1 MTQAEAAIGYAKR
14 GVRIFPVKW
23 DGSKEPL
30 TPHGFKDA
38 TFDEGTIRRWWSK
51 WPNAW
56 IGRPTG
62 PDWFVLDVDDRSAL
76 AELETEHGFLP
87 DTRRVGT
94 PRGGL
99 HFYFLGD
106 APCGTDVPVKGID
119 IRGEGKGYAVAP
131 PTPGYHLQLAAPM
144 VPAPAWLMELIAAK
158 HERERPGGQMRLVTE
173 TWTTMLRDGIEDGGR
188 NSDFARLVGHWLAHG
203 IPVDEAAELAYLVNE
218 HRTHPPKPLAEVD
231 KIIDSIADREARQR
245 RERREG

>member
-1 MTQAEAAIGYAKR
+1 MLAAALDYAAAGR
-14 GVRIFPVKW
+14 PVFPV
-23 DGSKEPL
+23 DHRKEPL
-30 TPHGFKDA
+30 TRNGHLDA
-38 TFDEGTIRRWWSK
+38 TCDEDQIRRWWPSD
-51 WPNAW
+51 AW
-56 IGRPTG
+56 IGLRVG
-62 PDWFVLDVDDRSAL
+62 PGWFVLDVDKRDAI
-76 AELETEHGFLP
+76 EDLEQEHGFLP